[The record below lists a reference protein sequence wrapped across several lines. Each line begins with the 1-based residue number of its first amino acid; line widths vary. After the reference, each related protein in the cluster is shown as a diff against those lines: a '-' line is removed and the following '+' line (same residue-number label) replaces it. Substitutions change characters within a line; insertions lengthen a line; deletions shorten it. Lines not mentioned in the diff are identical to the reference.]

1 MRLLDYKYA
10 YATDMRQTHLGNKA
24 LKLFGLFRFIV
35 NNKIV
40 FGYNNV
46 DPTLSSAYQFQKIIR
61 IMHIDYT
68 MDYIYPWD
76 KKTIR
81 FVAKSNYQ
89 IASVTADYNWF
100 LKHPLKDKLIE
111 IEKLPESDFKKA
123 LLITLNSIHIL
134 LIRISSELRDNANY
148 RNNQLADYINNIW
161 DRKCTSFDEAIQRIL
176 FFNALFWQN
185 KHRQNGIGRL
195 DYWLEPYY
203 SNDIKKGVLSNVE
216 QAKSYLAKM
225 IKILGEDQK
234 AKSNSEFPGDTGQ
247 VIIIGGADENGIN
260 VDNEITHL
268 LLEIFQEN
276 PVPDP
281 KLIFRSNSSTTDK
294 TWLDI
299 AKSIITGSGS
309 PLILN
314 EDLIFP
320 LMEKFGY
327 LKEDLYNLGTSA
339 CWEPLIIG
347 KSFDQNNCIPNIPIV
362 KVVEDVLKKY
372 PNKDYNEFVSNI
384 DSAITSTIADW
395 NLNINFDRS
404 SLLSLFFD
412 DCIKKGEDFTQ
423 GGAKYNYHGI
433 LIVGLPNLINSMLN
447 IKKYVYDDKV
457 ISLQDAI
464 NCLEQNFEGYGD
476 YRILMQQ
483 NPLKFG
489 ITKNEVVNLT
499 QHVFDVI
506 ECATSKRT
514 MFGEKIK
521 VGFSSPGYIGL
532 AKKCKATIDGRKDGE
547 PFAVH
552 ISPISSDIDILEV
565 FDFASKL
572 NYSGCNINGNVVDFF
587 VPSAYVNNPDKFA
600 SLLKNAFKKGLY
612 EAQLNVL
619 DKKTLI
625 DAKAHPENYPNLI
638 VRVWGFSAYF
648 NDLPEEYKDNLIQ
661 RAQLYEYN

>member
-10 YATDMRQTHLGNKA
+10 YATDMKQAHPSNKI
-24 LKLFGLFRFIV
+24 LKLLGLFKFIA
-35 NNKIV
+35 NNKLV
-40 FGYNNV
+40 FGYNNI

-61 IMHIDYT
+61 IIRIDYT
-68 MDYIYPWD
+68 MDYVYPWD
-76 KKTIR
+76 KQTIR
-81 FVAKSNYQ
+81 FVPKTNYQ
-89 IASVTADYNWF
+89 IASVTADYKWF
-100 LKHPLKDKLIE
+100 LEHPLKEKLIE
-111 IEKLPESDFKKA
+111 IEKLPKSDFKKA
-123 LLITLNSIHIL
+123 LLITLNSIHDL
-134 LIRISSELRDNANY
+134 LIRISFELRNNANH
-148 RNNQLADYINNIW
+148 RNNQLADYIDNIW
-161 DRKCTSFDEAIQRIL
+161 DRNCNSFDEAIQRIL

-203 SNDIKKGVLSNVE
+203 SNDIKKGILSHE

-225 IKILGEDQK
+225 IKILGKDQK

-247 VIIIGGADENGIN
+247 VIIIGGIDENGIN

-268 LLEIFQEN
+268 LLEIYQEN

-281 KLIFRSNSSTTDK
+281 KLIFRTNSSTTDE
-294 TWLDI
+294 TWLGV
-299 AKSIITGSGS
+299 AKSIIKGSGS
-309 PLILN
+309 PLIVN

-327 LKEDLYNLGTSA
+327 SKDDLYNLGTSA

-347 KSFDQNNCIPNIPIV
+347 KSLDQNNCIPNIPIV
-362 KVVEDVLKKY
+362 KVVEDVLKMY

-384 DSAITSTIADW
+384 DSTITSTIAGW

-412 DCIKKGEDFTQ
+412 DCIKKRTDFTQ
-423 GGAKYNYHGI
+423 GGAKYSYHGI
-433 LIVGLPNLINSMLN
+433 LIVSLPNLINSMLN
-447 IKKYVYDDKV
+447 IKKYIYDDK
-457 ISLQDAI
+457 IIDIQYAI
-464 NCLEQNFEGYGD
+464 NCLEQDFEGYED

-489 ITKNEVVNLT
+489 STETEVINLT
-499 QHVFDVI
+499 QHILDVI
-506 ECATSKRT
+506 ERATSKRT
-514 MFGEKIK
+514 MFGKKIK

-532 AKKCKATIDGRKDGE
+532 AKNCKATMDGRRKGE

-552 ISPISSDIDILEV
+552 ISPISSDIDILKV

-572 NYSGCNINGNVVDFF
+572 NYSGCNINGNVVDFI
-587 VPSAYVNNPDKFA
+587 VPSAYAKNPEKFA
-600 SLLKNAFKKGLY
+600 FLLKSAFEKGVY

-619 DKKTLI
+619 DKETLI
-625 DAKAHPENYPNLI
+625 DAKAHPEKYPNLI
-638 VRVWGFSAYF
+638 VRIWGFSAYF